1 MSMPLSRLLSRLP
14 WLLPRPRSGAMPLP
28 GRTDWGYWTDRSYRG
43 CWSDRAYGGYGG
55 YWTCWTNWAHWGD
68 RPSGSYWGDRA
79 YRSYWGDR
87 SHGADRSCLL
97 YTSRCV

>member
-1 MSMPLSRLLSRLP
+1 MPLSR
-14 WLLPRPRSGAMPLP
+14 LLPRPRSGAMPLP

-87 SHGADRSCLL
+87 SHGADRSYCPVNIC
-97 YTSRCV
+97 TTRKMP